1 MNITFAICLVV
12 FFSVIA
18 EYLTWIVRKNR
29 TSVFIDVSI
38 IRILTTCLSIC
49 IIYYID
55 KQHNDYEFLNESNNF
70 KYELLQHQDSLI
82 NYQRIMIDT
91 LANHLWEEHNCDIPQ
106 FDGELKINIDCEE
119 QYLDSLYNTQL

>member
-1 MNITFAICLVV
+1 MNVTFAICLVV

-29 TSVFIDVSI
+29 TSVFIDISI

-70 KYELLQHQDSLI
+70 KYELLQYQDSLI

-106 FDGELKINIDCEE
+106 FDGELKINIDYEE

>member
-1 MNITFAICLVV
+1 MNVTFAICLVV
-12 FFSVIA
+12 FFSIIA

-55 KQHNDYEFLNESNNF
+55 KQHNNYEFLNESNNF

-106 FDGELKINIDCEE
+106 FDGELKINIDYEE

>member
-1 MNITFAICLVV
+1 MNVTFAICLVV

-91 LANHLWEEHNCDIPQ
+91 LANHLWEEYNCDIPQ
-106 FDGELKINIDCEE
+106 FDGELKINIDYEE
-119 QYLDSLYNTQL
+119 QYLDSLYNIQL